1 MTNAPEKIPTIQ
13 GVLATALYVED
24 LDRSAQFFRRVFGFE
39 MLEREENYLAL
50 RLDHQRILL
59 LKKRGTHEC
68 PIHVAGGVIPPAE
81 GEGSLH
87 LAFAVAAHE
96 LEDWIEKFKALE
108 IPIESRINWKKGG
121 AKSVYLR
128 DPDDNCIEI
137 MTPGVWDF
145 RN

>member
-13 GVLATALYVED
+13 GVLATALHVKD
-24 LDRSAQFFRRVFGFE
+24 LDRSAQFFQRVFGFE
-39 MLEREENYLAL
+39 ILERKDDFWAL
-50 RLDHQRILL
+50 RLDHRQILL
-59 LKKRGTHEC
+59 LKKSGAHVR

-87 LAFAVAAHE
+87 LAFAVATHE